1 MMPEDEHQ
9 YNDSNRAF
17 LQAFMAKGAL
27 TLKEAKPILARIFS
41 AHGKCTLDLLNP
53 TRANFLLFVEGTET
67 VENDVTEE
75 DLLSYIAA
83 ANDAISFFDLEIR
96 SMLSQTDHTRI
107 WALVNTTSDPMTQLA
122 TTHSADEISF
132 LKRLLD
138 AMFETYNTP
147 RQEVMAITAM
157 QAVRLHK
164 NPSESQANNTQNGAM
179 TQGSSGKGLTMADA
193 ERTLES
199 FVEEGWFEKSHS
211 GFFTLS
217 PRALME
223 LKHYLVTTYNG
234 PSDEEDGEDEERI
247 ERIKN
252 CYACRELITVVTPL
266 LPSHE

>member
-1 MMPEDEHQ
+1 MPGDEHQ

-27 TLKEAKPILARIFS
+27 TLKDAKPILARIFS
-41 AHGKCTLDLLNP
+41 AHGRWTLNLPDLNLAG
-53 TRANFLLFVEGTET
+53 ANRLLLVEGTQT
-67 VENDVTEE
+67 VESDVTEE
-75 DLLSYIAA
+75 DMLSYIAA

-122 TTHSADEISF
+122 TTHSADEISY

-138 AMFETYNTP
+138 AIFETYNTP

-164 NPSESQANNTQNGAM
+164 NPSESAANSTQAGGM
-179 TQGSSGKGLTMADA
+179 TQGSAGKGLTMADA

-199 FVEEGWFEKSHS
+199 FVEEGWLEKSS
-211 GFFTLS
+211 SRFFTLS
-217 PRALME
+217 PSALM
-223 LKHYLVTTYNG
+223 
-234 PSDEEDGEDEERI
+234 
-247 ERIKN
+247 
-252 CYACRELITVVTPL
+252 
-266 LPSHE
+266 